1 MTYHAL
7 RAAGVFFFLAA
18 GLANASPCSDQIGPL
33 EARLNETATTAG
45 AASSGGQAV
54 AAAREGQAMEA
65 RDQNRP
71 TVAPTAPFQSE
82 RREAQATQRATDAGG
97 GGDRVMQA
105 KATLNRARTL
115 DMQGNGSACLEA
127 VAEAKRQF
135 GAPP

>member
-1 MTYHAL
+1 MMFRKL
-7 RAAGVFFFLAA
+7 RAAGVFFLFAA
-18 GLANASPCSDQIGPL
+18 NPANASPCTDQIAAL
-33 EARLNETATTAG
+33 EAQLNETATTAG

-82 RREAQATQRATDAGG
+82 DREARATQRATDAGG
-97 GGDRVMQA
+97 GGDRIMQA
-105 KATLNRARTL
+105 KATLNRARSL
-115 DMQGNGSACLEA
+115 DIQGNVSACLEV
-127 VAEAKRQF
+127 VAEAKRQL